1 MAAKVSQQAETTIT
15 IVGDNRKPYDQ
26 DFVPNN
32 KVMDKLFE
40 YVLDRHPNFMSPENE
55 DKNYDPEDDMVVATL
70 KKQTKIPK
78 AHVPTYKKK

>member
-1 MAAKVSQQAETTIT
+1 
-15 IVGDNRKPYDQ
+15 
-26 DFVPNN
+26 
-32 KVMDKLFE
+32 MDKLFE
-40 YVLDRHPNFMSPENE
+40 YVLDRHPNLMSPENE